1 MFVEKSGKRTAA
13 ILWFVAAGLAF
24 IGAVISF
31 LNDRGVNWTMAGG
44 ALFCL
49 VMGLLAAKRGRP
61 EPPAPDRPQK
71 SA

>member
-1 MFVEKSGKRTAA
+1 MPVEKAGKRTAA

-24 IGAVISF
+24 IAAVISY
-31 LNDRGVNWTMAGG
+31 LDDRGVNWTMVGG

-49 VMGLLAAKRGRP
+49 AMGLLAARRGRQVTP
-61 EPPAPDRPQK
+61 